1 MNTKSEILNMKP
13 VQFVFTLFWFSSNG
27 LGQLQKSLEDS
38 LDSMITDL
46 HNTYSAKYHL
56 MDADFVRRE
65 TDFSDDFGKKLEN
78 LIDQIEK
85 KYENKLVEQQRKVNA
100 LGKKYERKISNMVS
114 ENQLKLLEQ
123 ERKFSSLMSRM
134 RTSKLK
140 TELGPKQREYKYDLQ
155 QILHKKG
162 LTAET

>member
-13 VQFVFTLFWFSSNG
+13 VQFVLTLFWFSSLG
-27 LGQLQKSLEDS
+27 LGQLQKGLEDS

-85 KYENKLVEQQRKVNA
+85 KYENKLVEQERKFYT
-100 LGKKYERKISNMVS
+100 LEEKYETKFSNLVS
-114 ENQLKLLEQ
+114 EYKLKLLQQ
-123 ERKFSSLMSRM
+123 ERKFSTLVSGM
-134 RTSKLK
+134 RASKLK
-140 TELGPKQREYKYDLQ
+140 PKQREYKHYLSCKFYTQRD
-155 QILHKKG
+155 
-162 LTAET
+162 